1 MKEFN
6 KIRLYAW
13 VEFLIWL
20 IVIALIVFGIRY
32 HNYKSQK
39 QYKSYQ
45 IFMNDVDGL
54 IVGSPV
60 RFLGIKIGHVTKVQ
74 LVSSDVYI
82 KFIVTQND
90 LELPVGSVATVE
102 GSGLGGSKSLE
113 IYPPK
118 EGAPKDKIIVSKDS
132 TRLSKVMSLFNTIF
146 VDIEEIFTTFGH
158 AGAEISKTKERYP
171 TNVVMPED
179 AINNLNYIDGKI
191 NEASD
196 IDKKIKKGIA
206 SFKKIREELKNES
219 EQRESGK

>member
-1 MKEFN
+1 MLTMNDSN

-20 IVIALIVFGIRY
+20 IVIALCVFGIRY
-32 HNYKSQK
+32 YNYKVQK

-45 IFMNDVDGL
+45 IFMHDVDGL

-82 KFIVTQND
+82 KFIITQPD
-90 LELPVGSVATVE
+90 LELPSGAVATVE

-118 EGAPKDKIIVSKDS
+118 NGQPNDKIIDAKDS

-146 VDIEEIFTTFGH
+146 IDLEEIFATFGH
-158 AGAEISKTKERYP
+158 
-171 TNVVMPED
+171 V
-179 AINNLNYIDGKI
+179 
-191 NEASD
+191 
-196 IDKKIKKGIA
+196 
-206 SFKKIREELKNES
+206 
-219 EQRESGK
+219 